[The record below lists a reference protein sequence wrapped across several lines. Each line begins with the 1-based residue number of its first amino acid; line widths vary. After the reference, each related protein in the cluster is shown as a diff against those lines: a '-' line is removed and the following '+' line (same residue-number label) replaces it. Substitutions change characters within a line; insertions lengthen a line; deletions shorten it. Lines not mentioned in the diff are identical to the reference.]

1 MLYKFLSICLA
12 QQKLIYILQ
21 HSRGFL
27 AYHQVSSYVLWAKR
41 LGIYFSR
48 FDFLH
53 FCLQF
58 SLVATK
64 FNHELREQKI
74 RESLSQQ
81 PADEINFLSSIAR
94 WKWGENM
101 IVHKRTCFSFA
112 AMKFLQ

>member
-12 QQKLIYILQ
+12 QHKLIYILQ

-27 AYHQVSSYVLWAKR
+27 AYHQVSSYVSCLSRSERSGWEF
-41 LGIYFSR
+41 YFSR

-64 FNHELREQKI
+64 FNNE
-74 RESLSQQ
+74 
-81 PADEINFLSSIAR
+81 
-94 WKWGENM
+94 
-101 IVHKRTCFSFA
+101 
-112 AMKFLQ
+112 